1 MSTTNPTIGSRI
13 PRPPPGDTDDV
24 VGRSR
29 ASVATPPRSLLQRIA
44 RTDERLA
51 PAIARLGLGVVIL
64 PHALQKVFGW
74 FGGGG
79 FSATYGAFT
88 NMMSIPGPL
97 AFLAIVTELV
107 CSIALIVGALT
118 RLAALGI
125 IAIMLGAIAYVHV
138 PHGFFMNWTGQKA
151 GEGFEYHL
159 LAIALGLVCVFAGGG
174 SASVDRALM
183 RRRPMNGGSVDDAY
197 VNP

>member
-13 PRPPPGDTDDV
+13 SRPPPGDTDDV

-29 ASVATPPRSLLQRIA
+29 ASVATPPRSLIQRIT
-44 RTDERLA
+44 RTDERFA
-51 PAIARLGLGVVIL
+51 PAIARLGLGIVIL

-74 FGGGG
+74 FGGDG

-88 NMMSIPGPL
+88 DMMSIPGPL
-97 AFLAIVTELV
+97 AFLAIVTEFV
-107 CSIALIVGALT
+107 CSIALILGALT
-118 RLAALGI
+118 RIAALGI
-125 IAIMLGAIAYVHV
+125 IAIMIGAIAYVHL
-138 PHGFFMNWTGQKA
+138 PHGFFMNWMGQKA

-159 LAIALGLVCVFAGGG
+159 LAIALGLVCVFAGAG